1 MMPDVWLEIY
11 ILFIMSMAMFICSVI
26 IFVFGYKRGTPNIIL
41 WTLFPFIR
49 GLHWLVESIA
59 EYYDEILDKEMI
71 IFDQLE
77 LITAFCSSFIL
88 LAACLEH
95 NGMIRRPNGKIA
107 IFFVALFPIYL
118 LFTIDEDTLEKIE
131 DVVFFKW
138 EAMETDIFRFLYG
151 FVLPLISIL
160 ILLSLYIYYYYETK
174 QEKINFN
181 PKVKRSTIIIVIL
194 IFIFSIFEGFDYF
207 EEKPLEI
214 IFIGLRGITLAFFVA
229 IPLLVI
235 FTQDLGLQKFLIIE
249 HSGLPIFRY
258 DFMRSAQISDEDDV
272 SFLAS
277 GFVSAIVSFSEQLAH
292 KESGFLSIKS
302 SYLYYIVRK
311 TKSKLYALQS
321 ILSNK
326 DLENQFLTAA
336 EKIDDLTLTGDNK
349 ITDDVRIQFKD
360 IIDTCFSSFI

>member
-1 MMPDVWLEIY
+1 MLPDVWLEIY
-11 ILFIMSMAMFICSVI
+11 ILFIMSIVMFICSIMILVY
-26 IFVFGYKRGTPNIIL
+26 GNKRGTPNIIL
-41 WTLFPFIR
+41 WSLFPFVR

-71 IFDQLE
+71 ICDQLE
-77 LITAFCSSFIL
+77 LITAFCSTFIL

-95 NGMIRRPNGKIA
+95 NGMIRRPIGKLA
-107 IFFVALFPIYL
+107 ILLVALYPIYL
-118 LFTIDEDTLEKIE
+118 LFTIDEDTLEEIE
-131 DVVFFKW
+131 DVVFFRW

-160 ILLSLYIYYYYETK
+160 ILISLYIYYYYETK

-207 EEKPLEI
+207 EETDLEI

-249 HSGLPIFRY
+249 HSGLPLFRY
-258 DFMRSAQISDEDDV
+258 DFMRSAQISEEDDA

-277 GFVSAIVSFSEQLAH
+277 GFVSAIVSFSEQLANR
-292 KESGFLSIKS
+292 ESGFLSIKS

-336 EKIDDLTLTGDNK
+336 EKIDDFTSTGDK
-349 ITDDVRIQFKD
+349 ITDDVRIQFKN
-360 IIDTCFSSFI
+360 IIDACFSSFI

>member
-1 MMPDVWLEIY
+1 MPDVTLEIY

-49 GLHWLVESIA
+49 GLHWLVESMA
-59 EYYDEILDKEMI
+59 EYYDEILDKEMMI
-71 IFDQLE
+71 LDQLE

-88 LAACLEH
+88 LAACIEH
-95 NGMIRRPNGKIA
+95 NGMIRRPIGKIA
-107 IFFVALFPIYL
+107 ILIVAIIPFYL
-118 LFTIDEDTLEKIE
+118 LFTIDEDTLEKFE
-131 DVVFFKW
+131 DDVFFRW
-138 EAMETDIFRFLYG
+138 RDMQTDIFRFLYG

-160 ILLSLYIYYYYETK
+160 ILISIYIYYYYETK

-194 IFIFSIFEGFDYF
+194 IFIFSIFEGFDFYEDDPF
-207 EEKPLEI
+207 EI

-249 HSGLPIFRY
+249 HSGLPLFRY
-258 DFMRSAQISDEDDV
+258 DFMRKAQISEEDDV

-277 GFVSAIVSFSEQLAH
+277 GFVSAIVSFSEQLANR
-292 KESGFLSIKS
+292 ESGFLSIKS

-326 DLENQFLTAA
+326 DLENQFLNAA
-336 EKIDDLTLTGDNK
+336 EKIDDFTSTGDK
-349 ITDDVRIQFKD
+349 ITDDVRIKFKG
-360 IIDTCFSSFI
+360 IIDTCFSSFT